1 MAGPMGRPKMQLV
14 NEALRMFLA
23 ISALI
28 LTAMLSTPSDE
39 TVLATHAKVVAVK
52 NKTERKAA
60 SETGKIHFAF
70 NRFRR

>member
-1 MAGPMGRPKMQLV
+1 MTLV

-28 LTAMLSTPSDE
+28 LTAMLSAPSNE
-39 TVLATHAKVVAVK
+39 AVLSTHAKVAAVK
-52 NKTERKAA
+52 SKAERKAA
-60 SETGKIHFAF
+60 SENAKPQFAF